1 MNGSENVAE
10 IFRNVSQVTLV
21 QIVLIILGAWGII
34 ALLARFLPMV
44 ANRITGRARFNVLAL
59 VPVFRLLVIVAAAVM
74 IFNLLIEPT
83 IENLI
88 ALLGLIGLGLGF
100 AFKDYISSLI
110 AGMITLYEAPYRP
123 GDWVEIEGAY
133 GEVRAINMRSAE
145 IVTPDDTVVVIPHL
159 TVWNKLIYN
168 ANDGGRNLQC
178 VADFYLHPD
187 HDGRQVE
194 QILYDVAYTSAWLQF
209 DQPVSVIVQ
218 EKPWAT
224 HYRLKAY
231 PVDPRHQFRFI
242 TDLTLRGKEALRNE
256 EIRFLPSPAYAEG
269 SQPANPAVHAREK

>member
-1 MNGSENVAE
+1 MNGSENLGE
-10 IFRNVSQVTLV
+10 LFRNISQVTMV
-21 QIVLIILGAWGII
+21 QIVLIIAVAW
-34 ALLARFLPMV
+34 LLITAVARFLPMV
-44 ANRITGRARFNVLAL
+44 ANRLSGRARFNLLALLPVVRLMVIVLASFL
-59 VPVFRLLVIVAAAVM
+59 V
-74 IFNLLIEPT
+74 FNLLIEPT

-88 ALLGLIGLGLGF
+88 TLIGLIGLGLGF

-123 GDWVEIEGAY
+123 GDWIEIDGAY
-133 GEVRAINMRSAE
+133 GEVRAINLRSAE

-159 TVWNKLIYN
+159 NVWNKLIYN
-168 ANDGGRNLQC
+168 ANDGGRNLLC

-187 HDGRQVE
+187 HDGRVVE
-194 QILYDVAYTSAWLQF
+194 TLLYDVALSSSYLQF

-242 TDLTLRGKEALRNE
+242 TDLTLRGKEALRKE
-256 EIRFLPSPAYAEG
+256 GITFLPSPAYAEG
-269 SQPANPAVHAREK
+269 SQPVNPES